1 LVSRDLGHVTE
12 EAGDNRF
19 LFKFAKN
26 GTTKYGFLLS
36 KASNG
41 TAGQVP
47 LFIFIS
53 VRDLV

>member
-1 LVSRDLGHVTE
+1 VTE

-41 TAGQVP
+41 TAGQVA